1 MSSSRDGA
9 RSEGT
14 WEPIWRFFGPGGAM
28 LTKDEDHYLNWIQM
42 FSDVGDKYNLEHSL
56 GFISPLDGG
65 KFAYMEYDYFYDHN
79 NPDECLRASKIII
92 ESMEQSLVM
101 GKVFT
106 ILNYLFKG
114 MNRKEHVLYPIAEGI
129 SEEEQF
135 IFKDLLDTIL
145 GEQ

>member
-1 MSSSRDGA
+1 
-9 RSEGT
+9 
-14 WEPIWRFFGPGGAM
+14 
-28 LTKDEDHYLNWIQM
+28 M

-56 GFISPLDGG
+56 GFISPLDDG

-79 NPDECLRASKIII
+79 NPDECHRASKIII

-101 GKVFT
+101 GKVLT

-129 SEEEQF
+129 TEEEQF

-145 GEQ
+145 GEG